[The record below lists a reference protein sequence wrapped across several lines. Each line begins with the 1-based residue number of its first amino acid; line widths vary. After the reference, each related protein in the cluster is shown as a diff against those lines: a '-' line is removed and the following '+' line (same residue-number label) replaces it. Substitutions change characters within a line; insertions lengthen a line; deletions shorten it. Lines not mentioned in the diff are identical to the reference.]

1 MADLSQAL
9 GGAFDAN
16 NVEPSAPIEV
26 LPPGKYPAQMVKSEM
41 KENKKGTGY
50 NLDMEF
56 EIIDGPAQ
64 GRKLWD
70 SLSLVN
76 PSTQA
81 VEIAQR
87 QLSAICHAVG
97 RLQVSDSEEL
107 HFKPLMVS
115 VKMIPA
121 GTVEKSGFVHKRDK
135 NEVEGYSAYGD
146 APAAPRPAHAP
157 RPAAQAA
164 PPPRTAPAAAPP
176 PAARP
181 AMANAPW
188 RRTA

>member
-26 LPPGKYPAQMVKSEM
+26 LPPGKYPAQMVKSELAA
-41 KENKKGTGY
+41 NSKGTGY
-50 NLDMEF
+50 NLNLEF

-76 PSTQA
+76 PSAQA

-87 QLSAICHAVG
+87 NLSAICHAVG
-97 RLQVSDSEEL
+97 KLQVSDSEEL
-107 HFKPLMVS
+107 HFKPLLVT
-115 VKMIPA
+115 VKMIPK
-121 GTVEKSGFVHKRDK
+121 GTVEKNGFEHKRDK
-135 NEVEGYSAYGD
+135 NEVEGYSALAGAQPAPRPVAQASPPMQARP
-146 APAAPRPAHAP
+146 APAASP
-157 RPAAQAA
+157 
-164 PPPRTAPAAAPP
+164 PP
-176 PAARP
+176 PAVRG